1 MEEIF
6 RKMAIEKGEYYQG
19 VYAEMQKAICLAME
33 KGDAEFWS
41 RIPHIGEKPT
51 PQEVVLYLINILV
64 NG

>member
-1 MEEIF
+1 
-6 RKMAIEKGEYYQG
+6 
-19 VYAEMQKAICLAME
+19 MQKAICLAME